1 MTKARRQERRE
12 QRKARRHVRRETRRD
27 NRGDRREDRAEHRD
41 NRADRVRA
49 RGNERRADRIE
60 RRADRTRGRA
70 NNAYRRADRS
80 RERAEEII
88 GGNASTHRLE
98 ARLLSRE
105 EWARFKN
112 ALRQLK
118 ANGNAWN
125 NLVDKHHAA
134 MDFAH
139 NRNAAYRYGFLTW
152 HRQYLLDFE
161 EQLQDIEPDI
171 CVPYWDWR
179 SKRKVP
185 KHMQVRD
192 WMDLEQGRGKRASAA
207 GRKIKLNKIEKIRD
221 FREMSDEIESLHN
234 SIHGTLGGDMATMSS
249 PNDPIFFMHHAFVDK
264 MWDYWQT
271 HNPDIAMD
279 HPFPDDPLPGY
290 SDIAGEPDIINDD
303 LMDSDE
309 LDVQYF

>member
-27 NRGDRREDRAEHRD
+27 NRGDRRDARAEHRD

-60 RRADRTRGRA
+60 RRADRSRGRA
-70 NNAYRRADRS
+70 NNAHRRADRS

-98 ARLLSRE
+98 ARLLSRD
-105 EWARFKN
+105 EWARFKG
-112 ALRQLK
+112 ALQQLK
-118 ANGNAWN
+118 ADPNYWDD
-125 NLVDKHHAA
+125 LVADHHEA
-134 MDFAH
+134 MTFAH
-139 NRNAAYRYGFLTW
+139 NNSDEYRYGFLTW

-161 EQLQDIEPDI
+161 EDLQEVEPNI
-171 CVPYWDWR
+171 CLPYWDWR

-192 WMDLEQGRGKRASAA
+192 WMDLEQGRGKRAAAA

-221 FREMSDEIESLHN
+221 FREMSDEIELLHN
-234 SIHGTLGGDMATMSS
+234 SIHGTLGGDMANPMTS
-249 PNDPIFFMHHAFVDK
+249 PTDPIFFMHHAFVDK

-271 HNPDIAMD
+271 HNPDISMD
-279 HPFPDDPLPGY
+279 HPFADDILPGY
-290 SDIAGEPDIINDD
+290 PDLTNDD

-309 LDVQYF
+309 LGVQYF

>member
-1 MTKARRQERRE
+1 MTKARREERRE

-27 NRGDRREDRAEHRD
+27 NRGDRRADRAEHRD

-70 NNAYRRADRS
+70 DNAHRRADRS

-98 ARLLSRE
+98 ARLLSRD
-105 EWARFKN
+105 EWARFKG
-112 ALRQLK
+112 AMRQLK
-118 ANGNAWN
+118 AEGDWDE
-125 NLVDKHHAA
+125 LVDLHKDETV
-134 MDFAH
+134 MPFAH
-139 NRNAAYRYGFLTW
+139 TSSNYRYGFLTW
-152 HRQYLLDFE
+152 HRQFILDFE
-161 EQLQDIEPDI
+161 ERLQEFEPNI
-171 CVPYWDWR
+171 CLPYWDWR

-192 WMDLEQGRGKRASAA
+192 WMGLEQGRGKRGSAI
-207 GRKIKLNKIEKIRD
+207 GRKVKLNKIEKIRD
-221 FREMSDEIESLHN
+221 FREMSDEIELLHN
-234 SIHGTLGGDMATMSS
+234 SIHGSLGGEMALGATA
-249 PNDPIFFMHHAFVDK
+249 PEDPIFFMHHAFVDK

-279 HPFPDDPLPGY
+279 HPFAEDQLPMYDDVT
-290 SDIAGEPDIINDD
+290 NDD
-303 LMDSDE
+303 VMDSDE
-309 LDVQYF
+309 LGVQYF